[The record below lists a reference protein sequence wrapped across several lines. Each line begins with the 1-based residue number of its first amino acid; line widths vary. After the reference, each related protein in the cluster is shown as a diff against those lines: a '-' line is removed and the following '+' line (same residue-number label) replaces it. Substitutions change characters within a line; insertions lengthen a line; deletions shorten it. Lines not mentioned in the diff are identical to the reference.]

1 MLKARANLLS
11 ASLALLGMLAASTSS
26 AQVPAA
32 PPDGHAIASRTNPHT
47 PNELSQALDSYMNA
61 RVALNDF
68 SGSVLVARRGRIL
81 LVRGYGTANREWGI
95 PNATNTKFRIGSLT
109 KQFTA
114 MLIMQLSENH
124 QLQVTDQICKYL
136 SPCPDS
142 WTAIT
147 IRELLSHTSGIPD
160 FTGDPDFKL
169 TDVLPRTVEEVIAI
183 FRNKPLEF
191 KPGASWKYSNSGYVL
206 LGAII
211 ERVTGRPYE
220 DVLSEQILRPLK
232 MSDTGYDRHRP
243 ILMHRA
249 AGYVVSDGTI
259 SNAPYVETSWA
270 HAAGAMY
277 STVLDLYRW
286 DRALYSDALLPL
298 SSLKEMWTPVSD
310 GYGYGWGIV
319 QSGVGAR
326 KRLELTHDG
335 GIDGFRS
342 HISRFPEDR
351 SVVIVLGNIEKPE
364 AGSIGNALAAIIF
377 GEPYAMPTKAPS
389 IVDLSAFDQYL
400 GDYEVDKNGIVR
412 VTRDEADLK
421 VQLLDAPGQ
430 PIFVATRLTSN
441 QVWVDNLGIT
451 IQFKAGADLRESSLV
466 VQAPGKDQR
475 EGHRVSARQDT
486 E

>member
-1 MLKARANLLS
+1 M
-11 ASLALLGMLAASTSS
+11 
-26 AQVPAA
+26 
-32 PPDGHAIASRTNPHT
+32 
-47 PNELSQALDSYMNA
+47 
-61 RVALNDF
+61 
-68 SGSVLVARRGRIL
+68 
-81 LVRGYGTANREWGI
+81 
-95 PNATNTKFRIGSLT
+95 
-109 KQFTA
+109 
-114 MLIMQLSENH
+114 
-124 QLQVTDQICKYL
+124 
-136 SPCPDS
+136 
-142 WTAIT
+142 
-147 IRELLSHTSGIPD
+147 
-160 FTGDPDFKL
+160 
-169 TDVLPRTVEEVIAI
+169 
-183 FRNKPLEF
+183 
-191 KPGASWKYSNSGYVL
+191 L

-211 ERVTGRPYE
+211 ERVTGRSYE

-249 AGYVVSDGTI
+249 AGYTVSEKTI
-259 SNAPYVETSWA
+259 FNAPYVDTSWA
-270 HAAGAMY
+270 YAAGAMY

-286 DRALYSDALLPL
+286 DRALYSDALLSQ
-298 SSLKEMWTPVSD
+298 SSLEEMWTPVRD

-319 QSGVGAR
+319 QSGVTAR

-377 GEPYAMPTKAPS
+377 GEPYAMPTKVSS
-389 IVDLSAFDQYL
+389 IVNLSGFDQYL

-412 VTRDEADLK
+412 IMRGDADLK

-430 PIFVATRLTSN
+430 PIFVATPSSSN
-441 QVWVDNLGIT
+441 QVRVDDLGVT
-451 IQFKAGADLRESSLV
+451 IQFKAGADLSANSLV

-475 EGHRVSARQDT
+475 EGHRATARRSA